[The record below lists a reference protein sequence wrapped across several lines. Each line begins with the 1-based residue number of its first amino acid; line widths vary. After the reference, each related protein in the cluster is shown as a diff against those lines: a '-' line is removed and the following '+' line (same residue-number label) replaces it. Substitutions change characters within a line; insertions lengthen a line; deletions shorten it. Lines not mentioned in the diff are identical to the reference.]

1 MLEEAHTLVPE
12 NLGVGGDF
20 GASKAVIEKISQI
33 ALQGRKYNVGFILVS
48 QRTATVKKTVLN
60 QCNTMISFR
69 AYDET
74 SFNFLSS
81 YYGEGYVKEITH
93 LKNDGN
99 SRYIIVAGKAV
110 VADRPIIVEVKK
122 NDTQEKVEN

>member
-1 MLEEAHTLVPE
+1 
-12 NLGVGGDF
+12 VGGRYSD
-20 GASKAVIEKISQI
+20 SAVVIDKISQI
-33 ALQGRKYNVGFILVS
+33 ALQGRKYNVGFILIS

-81 YYGEGYVKEITH
+81 YYGDEYVKQISH
-93 LKNDGN
+93 LKNDGD

-110 VADRPIIVEVKK
+110 VADKPIVVEV
-122 NDTQEKVEN
+122 TE